1 MMIQMKISKRKSSIQ
16 VERSAFGMEC
26 SAWACDDGDVLRGVC
41 VRALALVEA
50 ASANPISS
58 FPVKKAR

>member
-1 MMIQMKISKRKSSIQ
+1 
-16 VERSAFGMEC
+16 MEC
-26 SAWACDDGDVLRGVC
+26 SACDDGDVLRGVC